1 MFLRDKSFAIDLGNN
16 NTLIT
21 DKSGI
26 KVNQPSYI
34 VLDDSQHVK
43 AVGENAYACWGKEH
57 ESLHSIKPLRGG
69 VIADY
74 KAADKMIK
82 TLVEEVFG
90 HSFFKSGFNQIIS
103 GVPYHTTQVEREAFR
118 NSLEQFRARNTGLLF
133 EPLAAALGLNLNIEE
148 PEGKM
153 IVDIGGGITEIVVIS
168 LSGVAAF
175 ESIRTAGDAFDMAIQ
190 DYIRKNYQLLIGLKT
205 AEEVK
210 KKIGG
215 VDVDIKLKPVA
226 ANIKGKSLEDGIP
239 KAISISYEE
248 MVSIL
253 HPIFSEIE
261 SAIFKTLQNC
271 PPELA
276 ADIYKSGIYLTGG
289 SSLLLGVKERLEK
302 QTGLKVIKD
311 ANALTSVSLGITKV
325 VQQPSKYKNVLV
337 LQD

>member
-1 MFLRDKSFAIDLGNN
+1 MLLRDKSFAIDLGNN

-26 KVNQPSYI
+26 KANQPSYI
-34 VLDDSQHVK
+34 VLDDSQRVK
-43 AVGENAYACWGKEH
+43 AVGESAYACWGKEH
-57 ESLHSIKPLRGG
+57 EALHPIKPLRGG

-90 HSFFKSGFNQIIS
+90 RSLFSKGFDQVIS
-103 GVPYHTTQVEREAFR
+103 GVPYHTTHVEREAFR
-118 NSLEQFRARNTGLLF
+118 NSLEQFRARHTGLLF

-148 PEGKM
+148 PKGKM

-190 DYIRKNYQLLIGLKT
+190 DYMRKNYQLLIGQKT
-205 AEEVK
+205 AEDVK

-215 VDVDIKLKPVA
+215 VYLDIKQKPNAVS
-226 ANIKGKSLEDGIP
+226 IKGKSLEDGIP
-239 KAISISYEE
+239 TAIVISYEE
-248 MVSIL
+248 MVNIL
-253 HPIFSEIE
+253 QPTFSEIE

-276 ADIYKSGIYLTGG
+276 ADIYQSGIYLTGG
-289 SSLLLGVKERLEK
+289 SSLLLGVKEKIEK
-302 QTGLKVIKD
+302 LTGLKVMQD
-311 ANALTSVSLGITKV
+311 PNALTSVSLGITKV
-325 VQQPSKYKNVLV
+325 MQQPSKFKNVLV
-337 LQD
+337 LQH

>member
-26 KVNQPSYI
+26 KANQPSYI
-34 VLDDSQHVK
+34 VLDDSECVK
-43 AVGENAYACWGKEH
+43 AVGESAYACWGKEH
-57 ESLHSIKPLRGG
+57 EALHPIKPLRGG

-82 TLVEEVFG
+82 TFVEEVFG
-90 HSFFKSGFNQIIS
+90 SSMFSKGFDQIVS

-118 NSLEQFRARNTGLLF
+118 NSLEQFRARHTGLLF
-133 EPLAAALGLNLNIEE
+133 EPLAAALGLDLNIAE

-175 ESIRTAGDAFDMAIQ
+175 ESIRTAGDAFDIAIQ
-190 DYIRKNYQLLIGLKT
+190 DYVRKNYQLLIGQKT

-215 VDVDIKLKPVA
+215 VYQDIKQKPDAVSL
-226 ANIKGKSLEDGIP
+226 KGKSLEDGIP
-239 KAISISYEE
+239 KAISVSYDE
-248 MVSIL
+248 MVTIL
-253 HPIFSEIE
+253 HPTFSEIE
-261 SAIFKTLQNC
+261 LAIFKTLQNC

-276 ADIYKSGIYLTGG
+276 SDIYQSGIYITGG
-289 SSLLLGVKERLEK
+289 SSLLFGVKERLEK
-302 QTGLKVIKD
+302 QTGLKVMKD
-311 ANALTSVSLGITKV
+311 TNALTSVSLGITKV
-325 VQQPSKYKNVLV
+325 VQQPAKYKNALV
-337 LQD
+337 MQH

>member
-21 DKSGI
+21 DKTGL

-34 VLDDSQHVK
+34 VLDESLRVT
-43 AVGENAYACWGKEH
+43 AVGEEAYACWGKQH
-57 ESLHSIKPLRGG
+57 HALHPIKPLRGG

-82 TLVEEVFG
+82 ALVEDVFG
-90 HSFFKSGFNQIIS
+90 NSFFKSGFEHIVS

-118 NSLEQFRARNTGLLF
+118 NSLEQFRARHTGLIF

-148 PEGKM
+148 PQGKM

-175 ESIRTAGDAFDMAIQ
+175 ESIRIAGDAFDMAIQ
-190 DYIRKNYQLLIGLKT
+190 DYIRKNHQLLIGQKT
-205 AEEVK
+205 AEDVK

-215 VDVDIKLKPVA
+215 VYQNIKLKPNAVS
-226 ANIKGKSLEDGIP
+226 IKGKSLEDGIP
-239 KAISISYEE
+239 KAITIAYDE
-248 MVSIL
+248 MVNIL
-253 HPIFSEIE
+253 HPTFSEIE
-261 SAIFKTLQNC
+261 SAILKTLQNC

-276 ADIYKSGIYLTGG
+276 ADIYQSGIYVTGG
-289 SSLLLGVKERLEK
+289 CSLLLGVKERIEK
-302 QTGLKVIKD
+302 QTGLKVIQD
-311 ANALTSVSLGITKV
+311 TNALTSVSLGITKV

-337 LQD
+337 LHH